1 MDKENKKME
10 DNTAKKLEKEEK
22 KYTYADL
29 LEMDDENRY
38 EIIEGKLYLMSSPR
52 IKHQVLAGEI
62 YVQLSLFLKGKNCI
76 PFIAPVDVTLSK
88 YKQDNKIY
96 NVVQPDIS
104 VVCNREQLKDGRKIT
119 NAPSFIIEILSPST
133 SRKDRLE
140 KMNLYQKYGV
150 KEYWI
155 LDPVDMIVTPYIL
168 DEKGFYKVERNY
180 DLTTE
185 EIPVNILP
193 GCKIDIR
200 EFIKERSF
208 WMDDELTGFIVYE
221 DEVKK

>member
-1 MDKENKKME
+1 ME
-10 DNTAKKLEKEEK
+10 DNTAKKLETEEK

-52 IKHQVLAGEI
+52 IKHQVLAGAI
-62 YVQLSLFLKGKNCI
+62 YTQLFMFLQGKECI
-76 PFIAPVDVTLSK
+76 PFIAPLDVTLSK
-88 YKQDNKIY
+88 NKQDNKIY

-104 VVCNREQLKDGRKIT
+104 VVCDRDQLKDPRKIT
-119 NAPSFIIEILSPST
+119 GAPSFVIEILSPST
-133 SRKDRLE
+133 SRKDKLE

-155 LDPVDMIVTPYIL
+155 LEPVDMIVTPYIL
-168 DEKGFYKVERNY
+168 DEKGFYKAGKNY

-185 EIPVNILP
+185 EIPVTVLP

-208 WMDDELTGFIVYE
+208 WMNDELTGFIVYE
-221 DEVKK
+221 EDVRK

>member
-10 DNTAKKLEKEEK
+10 ENTAKKLEEK

-38 EIIEGKLYLMSSPR
+38 EIIDGKLYLMSSPR

-62 YVQLSLFLKGKNCI
+62 FAQLRDCLKGKKCR
-76 PFIAPVDVTLSK
+76 PFIAPLDVTFSK

-104 VVCNREQLKDGRKIT
+104 VVCNEEQLRDPRKIT
-119 NAPSFIIEILSPST
+119 DAPSFVIEILSPST

-168 DEKGFYKVERNY
+168 DEKGFYKVEKTY
-180 DLTTE
+180 DLTKE
-185 EIPVNILP
+185 EVPVKTLS
-193 GCKIDIR
+193 GCKINIR
-200 EFIKERSF
+200 EFIKENSF
-208 WMDDELTGFIVYE
+208 WMNDELTGFIVYE
-221 DEVKK
+221 EDVKKD

>member
-10 DNTAKKLEKEEK
+10 ENTAKKLETEEK

-29 LEMDDENRY
+29 LEMDDDKRY
-38 EIIEGKLYLMSSPR
+38 EIIDGKLYLMSSPR

-62 YVQLSLFLKGKNCI
+62 FAQLRDCLKGKKCK
-76 PFIAPVDVTLSK
+76 PFIAPLDVTFSK

-104 VVCNREQLKDGRKIT
+104 VVCNEEQLRDPRKIT
-119 NAPSFIIEILSPST
+119 DAPSFVIEILSPST

-168 DEKGFYKVERNY
+168 DEKGFYKVEKTY
-180 DLTTE
+180 DLTKE
-185 EIPVNILP
+185 EVPIKILS

-200 EFIKERSF
+200 EFIKENSF
-208 WMDDELTGFIVYE
+208 WMNDELTGFFVGK
-221 DEVKK
+221 DEE

>member
-1 MDKENKKME
+1 ME
-10 DNTAKKLEKEEK
+10 ENTANKLEKEEK

-29 LEMDDENRY
+29 LEMDDDKRY
-38 EIIEGKLYLMSSPR
+38 EIIDGKLYLMSSPR

-62 YVQLSLFLKGKNCI
+62 FVQLSLCLKGKKCKA
-76 PFIAPVDVTLSK
+76 FIAPLDVTLSN

-96 NVVQPDIS
+96 NVVQPDVL
-104 VVCNREQLKDGRKIT
+104 VVCNREQLKDPRKIT
-119 NAPSFIIEILSPST
+119 DAPSFIIEILSPST

-155 LDPVDMIVTPYIL
+155 IDPVDMIVTPYIL
-168 DEKGFYKVERNY
+168 DENGFYKTEKNY

-185 EIPVNILP
+185 EIPVNILQD
-193 GCKIDIR
+193 CKIDLR
-200 EFIKERSF
+200 EFLKENSE
-208 WMDDELTGFIVYE
+208 WINSTADVE
-221 DEVKK
+221 